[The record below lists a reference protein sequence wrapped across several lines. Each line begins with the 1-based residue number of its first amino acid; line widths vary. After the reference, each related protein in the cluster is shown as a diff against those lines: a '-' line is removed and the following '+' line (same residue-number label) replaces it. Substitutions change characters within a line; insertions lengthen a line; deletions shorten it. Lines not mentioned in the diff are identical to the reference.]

1 MQSIPACSV
10 ADVAAAARAHGMT
23 LSTMVERT
31 MQAAGRRSVRRLY
44 IGSNFCS
51 QYFLRQPDQVWREA
65 FSLCRREGIPATLV
79 VPVFSQKDL
88 AEACHRI
95 DELVGANRGV
105 VDEITVNDVGMV
117 AYCLDRYGLP
127 LNAGRL
133 FSKEPRDPR
142 YAELFEERHAVGV
155 PALVTELFRQGEL
168 QGLELD
174 PTHAALDLSELRGY
188 MPHLEVGV
196 HMPYCYMSTGSVCE
210 LAGIGRPVREKFR
223 PNAPCKLECTRCAI
237 GYGLPYGARLL
248 KLGRA
253 VYFPN
258 HSCTVCEGE
267 DFRMIVSPFDVL
279 VPRRDARVEHGPAA
293 VRFQEAEGAGCGR
306 AAACAAASAGDPAAA
321 LGSGKGPAAAL
332 DQGGAAACMPLA
344 AAGSAR

>member
-44 IGSNFCS
+44 VGSNFCS

-88 AEACHRI
+88 AEARRRI

-133 FSKEPRDPR
+133 FSRSRATRAMRSSSRSGMRWAFPRSSPSCSARASCRGWSSTPR
-142 YAELFEERHAVGV
+142 MRRWTCRRTARL
-155 PALVTELFRQGEL
+155 
-168 QGLELD
+168 
-174 PTHAALDLSELRGY
+174 HAASSS
-188 MPHLEVGV
+188 VGV
-196 HMPYCYMSTGSVCE
+196 HMPYCYLSTGTRS
-210 LAGIGRPVREKFR
+210 ASWPSIGRPVREKFR
-223 PNAPCKLECTRCAI
+223 PNA
-237 GYGLPYGARLL
+237 
-248 KLGRA
+248 
-253 VYFPN
+253 
-258 HSCTVCEGE
+258 
-267 DFRMIVSPFDVL
+267 
-279 VPRRDARVEHGPAA
+279 A
-293 VRFQEAEGAGCGR
+293 VRAGMR
-306 AAACAAASAGDPAAA
+306 ALRRSATG
-321 LGSGKGPAAAL
+321 
-332 DQGGAAACMPLA
+332 CRT
-344 AAGSAR
+344 ARGC